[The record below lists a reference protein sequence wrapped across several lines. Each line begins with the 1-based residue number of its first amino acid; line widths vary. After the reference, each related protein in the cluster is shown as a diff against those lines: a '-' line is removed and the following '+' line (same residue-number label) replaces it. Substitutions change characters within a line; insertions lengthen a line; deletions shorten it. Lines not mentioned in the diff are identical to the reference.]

1 MTVDWSLVA
10 LWLETPLSSLSTPDM
25 CVRVP
30 LLQVGKAA
38 AFVIGITFITAQTL
52 TSLGYVDVNW
62 KKARCVVAAI
72 IIISNAWKRDTESL
86 NASEL
91 TPRSIQ
97 RLPPPPKK
105 TAGAA
110 DHGAA
115 GQGR

>member
-1 MTVDWSLVA
+1 
-10 LWLETPLSSLSTPDM
+10 M